1 MRGFTFLKG
10 ASRFIRKCV
19 TAPFCCLTIRFIIL
33 AGSSSDLTTAS
44 AGCTSGT
51 APAASAA
58 SAAAAAALMLRQWQN
73 IGGGRTK
80 RSKNAPLR
88 ASRPTAMHH
97 RARISP
103 PSLRGRI
110 RTRHRMQGRFAPF
123 SLSLCGY
130 ASSCPDQPPLPPGS
144 NTNAASYAGDSHHFL
159 SLSVC

>member
-110 RTRHRMQGRFAPF
+110 RTRHRMQGAIRTIF
-123 SLSLCGY
+123 SLSVWLCIIV
-130 ASSCPDQPPLPPGS
+130 PGS
-144 NTNAASYAGDSHHFL
+144 APPPAVPCERCTVLNTKESS
-159 SLSVC
+159 